1 VLSHLNRRLISSS
14 ATSVDVERVFSR
26 GRLVLSHVRSRLSAQ
41 TTHAILCLRSWS
53 LLGFVKN
60 HDVKAAASLPEVE
73 GVDSDFEME
82 DGWDVIADNLD

>member
-1 VLSHLNRRLISSS
+1 
-14 ATSVDVERVFSR
+14 
-26 GRLVLSHVRSRLSAQ
+26 
-41 TTHAILCLRSWS
+41 
-53 LLGFVKN
+53 VKN